1 MAITIPILT
10 QFKGQGLTQAIN
22 EIKRAQGAF
31 NKFAA
36 SGKLFQSV
44 GTSLTKNITLPMVA
58 ASAGIYKAVQAA
70 STLQESLS
78 KTEAVF
84 GENADQVKAWARTT
98 SAAFGVNQQA
108 ALEAAGTYGNLF
120 KAFGLGDN
128 QAQGMST
135 TLVELAADMA
145 SFNNVPIE
153 DALLALRSGLSGETE
168 PLKRFGVAINDQ
180 RLKLKAA
187 ELGLGTYTG
196 TLPVAIKTQAAFALI
211 MQDTALQQG
220 DVARTSGGLANQQKF
235 LQAQVADLRAEFGL
249 AFMPVMLQL
258 VTVFREQVIPV
269 FQRFT
274 DFMKTL
280 SPETIKTAGKIAL
293 FVGVL
298 GPMLFAIGKIIISIA
313 NFKKAMIALNLTM
326 AANPILLVVMAVSAL
341 IAIFAVAYKS
351 NEKFRIGVN
360 KIANAII
367 GFVEG
372 AVNYAIQ
379 YINLYIKAFNLVIK
393 AANIFGANLTEI
405 SELSDVA
412 FKRLSTVAKAT
423 KEVGEEATD
432 SAGAIMDDYVP
443 AFDDMGLAAE
453 QAGKQTDKATE
464 ATKKLNAEMK
474 KTLVAARDAAQAVVD
489 DLEKALDSATSK
501 LDDAKNAFNSF
512 KDTIKG
518 TVTSILNFG
527 RAVET
532 GDFLTGLVAQAAD
545 ATVFADKIRKLIEL
559 GLSERA
565 LRQVLDAGFE
575 AGSVI
580 ADNIIAGGSTVVQQV
595 NTLVDS
601 VAQVADHVG
610 QFGAETFYR
619 AGVTQGESLVAGIRA
634 ALDQAQA
641 ELNARIAAL
650 TRFEEGSAGG
660 GTTPGTAPTLSAPK
674 STTAAA
680 KPVFKPSSLTL
691 SNTQV
696 VQRIASQAATARN
709 FAAAFGIRKFAEGG
723 IVNKPM
729 MGLVGEA
736 GPEAIIP
743 LSGRNSGLGSTFNI
757 TVNAGLGT
765 DGAAVGRVIV
775 DAIKKFERTS
785 GPVFASA

>member
-44 GTSLTKNITLPMVA
+44 GASLTKNITLPMVA

-84 GENADQVKAWARTT
+84 GENAAQVKAWARTT

-120 KAFGLGDN
+120 RAFGLSSG

-168 PLKRFGVAINDQ
+168 PLKRFGVALNDQ
-180 RLKLKAA
+180 RLRLKAA
-187 ELGLGTYTG
+187 ELGLGEYSG
-196 TLPVAIKTQAAFALI
+196 QLPVAIKTQAAFALI

-220 DVARTSGGLANQQKF
+220 DVARTSQGLANQQKF
-235 LQAQVADLRAEFGL
+235 LAAQVADLRAEFGM
-249 AFMPVMLQL
+249 AFMPIMLQL
-258 VTVFREQVIPV
+258 VTILREQVIPQ

-274 DFMKTL
+274 DFVRSL
-280 SPETIKTAGKIAL
+280 SPETVKTATKIAL

-326 AANPILLVVMAVSAL
+326 AANPILLIVMAITTL

-351 NEKFRIGVN
+351 NEKFRLSVN

-379 YINLYIKAFNLVIK
+379 YINLWIKAINLVIK
-393 AANIFGANLTEI
+393 GANLFGANLSEI
-405 SELSDVA
+405 GELSDVA
-412 FKRLSTVAKAT
+412 FKRLSTVAQAT

-432 SAGAIMDDYVP
+432 TAGAIVDDYVP
-443 AFDDMGLAAE
+443 AFDDLGLAAE
-453 QAGKQTDKATE
+453 QAGKQTDKAKE

-474 KTLVAARDAAQAVVD
+474 KTLTAARDAAQVVVD
-489 DLEKALDSATSK
+489 NLEKALDSATDK
-501 LDDAKNAFNSF
+501 LNEAKDAFNSF

-518 TVTSILNFG
+518 AVTSVLNFG
-527 RAVET
+527 KAVET
-532 GDFLTGLVAQAAD
+532 GDFLSGLTAQAAD
-545 ATVFADKIRKLIEL
+545 ATAFAEKVRKLIEL

-575 AGSVI
+575 AGTTI
-580 ADNIIAGGSTVVQQV
+580 ADNIIAGGTTVVQQV
-595 NTLVDS
+595 NALVDS
-601 VAQVADHVG
+601 VAQVADQVG
-610 QFGAETFYR
+610 EFGAKTFYQ
-619 AGVTQGESLVAGIRA
+619 AGITQGEMLVAGIRA

-650 TRFEEGSAGG
+650 TRFEEGGG
-660 GTTPGTAPTLSAPK
+660 V
-674 STTAAA
+674 AAA
-680 KPVFKPSSLTL
+680 AAASDVTKTGKGGLKPGPTKVTKPSVAQQLQTASKLAAMAR
-691 SNTQV
+691 SGAFARFASGGV
-696 VQRIASQAATARN
+696 VRQRT
-709 FAAAFGIRKFAEGG
+709 FG
-723 IVNKPM
+723 M
-729 MGLVGEA
+729 LGEA
-736 GPEAIIP
+736 GPEAVIP
-743 LSGRNSGLGSTFNI
+743 LNKASGLGTTVNI
-757 TVNAGLGT
+757 VVNAGLGT

>member
-10 QFKGQGLTQAIN
+10 QFKGQGLAQAIN

-31 NKFAA
+31 GKFAA

-44 GTSLTKNITLPMVA
+44 GTSLTKNITLPLVA
-58 ASAGIYKAVQAA
+58 ASAAIYGTIQAA
-70 STLQESLS
+70 SSLQESLS

-84 GENADQVKAWARTT
+84 GDNAQAVKTWARTT

-120 KAFGLGDN
+120 KAFGLSDN
-128 QAQGMST
+128 QAMGMST
-135 TLVELAADMA
+135 SLVELAADMA

-196 TLPVAIKTQAAFALI
+196 TLPVAIKTQAAYALI

-220 DVARTSGGLANQQKF
+220 DVGRTSDQLANQQKF
-235 LQAQVADLRAEFGL
+235 LAAQVADLRAEFGT
-249 AFMPVMLQL
+249 AFLPIMLEL

-274 DFMKTL
+274 DFMKSL
-280 SPETIKTAGKIAL
+280 SPETLKTAGKIAL

-298 GPMLFAIGKIIISIA
+298 GPMLFAIGKIIIGIA
-313 NFKKAMIALNLTM
+313 NFKKAMMLLNLTM
-326 AANPILLVVMAVSAL
+326 AANPVLLIVMAVAAL

-351 NEKFRIGVN
+351 SEKFRLGVN
-360 KIANAII
+360 KIANAVI

-372 AVNYAIQ
+372 AVNYAIDH
-379 YINLYIKAFNLVIK
+379 INLFVKAFNLVIK
-393 AANIFGANLTEI
+393 GANLFGANLTEI
-405 SELSDVA
+405 GELSDVT
-412 FKRLSTVAKAT
+412 FKRLSVVAQAT

-432 SAGAIMDDYVP
+432 SADAIMDDYVP

-453 QAGKQTDKATE
+453 QAAKGTDKAT
-464 ATKKLNAEMK
+464 AAAKKLNDEMR
-474 KTLVAARDAAQAVVD
+474 KTLVAARDAAQVVVD
-489 DLEKALDSATSK
+489 NLEKALDSATDK
-501 LDDAKNAFNSF
+501 LNDAKDAFNSF
-512 KDTIKG
+512 KDTIAG
-518 TVTSILNFG
+518 AVTSILNFG

-532 GDFLTGLVAQAAD
+532 GDFLAGLTAQAAD
-545 ATVFADKIRKLIEL
+545 ATVFAEKVRKLIEL

-575 AGSVI
+575 AGTVI
-580 ADNIIAGGSTVVQQV
+580 ADNIIAGGTTVVQQV
-595 NTLVDS
+595 NALVDS
-601 VAQVADHVG
+601 VAQVADQVG
-610 QFGAETFYR
+610 EFGARTFYQ
-619 AGVTQGESLVAGIRA
+619 AGITQGEALVAGIRA

-641 ELNARIAAL
+641 ELNSRIAAL
-650 TRFEEGSAGG
+650 TKFEEVISGASVPTAA
-660 GTTPGTAPTLSAPK
+660 TPGPK
-674 STTAAA
+674 P
-680 KPVFKPSSLTL
+680 KPLPKP
-691 SNTQV
+691 
-696 VQRIASQAATARN
+696 QAFTGLNLNVPSVGVMGFGPKPKPFN
-709 FAAAFGIRKFAEGG
+709 FGFRANGG
-723 IVNKPM
+723 PVTKGSPFV
-729 MGLVGEA
+729 VGER
-736 GPEAIIP
+736 GPELFVPSTDGQII
-743 LSGRNSGLGSTFNI
+743 SNNKMNSGAVYNI

-765 DGAAVGRVIV
+765 DGAAVGRQIV
-775 DAIKKFERTS
+775 DAIKRFERTS

>member
-120 KAFGLGDN
+120 RAFGLSSG

-135 TLVELAADMA
+135 SLVELAADMA

-168 PLKRFGVAINDQ
+168 PLKRFGVALNDQ
-180 RLKLKAA
+180 RLRLKAA

-196 TLPVAIKTQAAFALI
+196 QLPVAIKTQAAFALI

-220 DVARTSGGLANQQKF
+220 DVARTSTGLANQQKF
-235 LQAQVADLRAEFGL
+235 LQAQVADLRAEFGM
-249 AFMPVMLQL
+249 AFMPIMLQL
-258 VTVFREQVIPV
+258 VTMIREQVIPQ

-274 DFMKTL
+274 DFMRSL
-280 SPETIKTAGKIAL
+280 SPDTVKTATKIAL

-326 AANPILLVVMAVSAL
+326 AANPILLIVMAITTL

-351 NEKFRIGVN
+351 NEKFRISVN

-405 SELSDVA
+405 NELSDVA
-412 FKRLSTVAKAT
+412 FKRLSTVAQAT

-432 SAGAIMDDYVP
+432 SADAIVADYVP
-443 AFDDMGLAAE
+443 AFDDLGLAAE
-453 QAGKQTDKATE
+453 QAAKGTDKATE

-501 LDDAKNAFNSF
+501 LDDAKDAFNSF

-532 GDFLTGLVAQAAD
+532 GDFLSGLVAQAAD

-575 AGSVI
+575 AGTVI
-580 ADNIIAGGSTVVQQV
+580 ADNLIAGGSTVVQQV

-619 AGVTQGESLVAGIRA
+619 AGITQGESLVAGIRA